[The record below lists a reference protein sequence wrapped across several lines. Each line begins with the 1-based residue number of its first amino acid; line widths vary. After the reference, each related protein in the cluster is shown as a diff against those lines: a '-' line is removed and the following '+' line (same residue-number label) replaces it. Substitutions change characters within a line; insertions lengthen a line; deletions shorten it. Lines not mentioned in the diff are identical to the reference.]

1 MTEDSK
7 SRRALLFKDEPIMIG
22 KGRTVSRV
30 EKTAISP
37 NFVLMCNLR
46 NVSNVEMK
54 VIFLEI
60 APTNPNGHEIMS
72 R

>member
-7 SRRALLFKDEPIMIG
+7 NRIALLFKDELITIG
-22 KGRTVSRV
+22 KERTVSHV
-30 EKTAISP
+30 AKTAILR
-37 NFVLMCNLR
+37 NFALMFNLR
-46 NVSNVEMK
+46 NVSNVGRM

-60 APTNPNGHEIMS
+60 APINPNGHEIMS

>member
-7 SRRALLFKDEPIMIG
+7 SRRDLLFKDELIMIG
-22 KGRTVSRV
+22 KGRTVSHV
-30 EKTAISP
+30 EKTAISQ
-37 NFVLMCNLR
+37 NFALMYNLR
-46 NVSNVEMK
+46 NVSNVERM